1 MYIKLTE
8 NNKRGNTKLWQF
20 FENKLAKLINQI
32 ENLKQMDYKLIKKFL
47 TAREIYLENIDKM
60 ILENSPLKE
69 TLENIKNSLEFIY
82 SDAKVNIKDENVNSL
97 IKSYQQLSLLSD
109 SIFGVFPMEI

>member
-1 MYIKLTE
+1 VDFWNSLIQ
-8 NNKRGNTKLWQF
+8 NSGSF

-32 ENLKQMDYKLIKKFL
+32 ENLKQMDLQAYK
-47 TAREIYLENIDKM
+47 EIFDGKGNILENIEKM
-60 ILENSPLKE
+60 ILENSQLKE